1 MSDPVRLLDHSVADF
16 ARRLASGDPTPG
28 GGSASALSAALG
40 ASLVSMVANLTAG
53 RPAARGHE
61 ATLQEITQRAA
72 SASGERLELVELDA
86 AAYDAVVAA
95 RRVIRAGAANGDDD
109 RAHAPTA
116 HGATLHAA
124 IIEATRVPLRIAACA
139 ADVLRLAERLAAI
152 GNRHALSDVAVAGD
166 LAWAGLR
173 GGLAN
178 VRANLPSLGVADPI
192 HAEIAPQLAELDRL
206 ATRGLEPIRAALAE
220 REHA

>member
-16 ARRLASGDPTPG
+16 ARRLASGAPTPG

-40 ASLVSMVANLTAG
+40 ASLVSMVANLSTG
-53 RPAARGHE
+53 RPAAAGHE
-61 ATLQEITQRAA
+61 AALQEITKRAA
-72 SASGERLELVELDA
+72 SASRALLDLVELDA

-95 RRVIRAGAANGDDD
+95 RRVMRAGGANGDDD
-109 RAHAPTA
+109 RAQAAMMHA
-116 HGATLHAA
+116 ATLQAA

-139 ADVLRLAERLAAI
+139 ADVLRLAERLASI
-152 GNRHALSDVAVAGD
+152 GNRYALSDVAVAGD

-178 VRANLPSLGVADPI
+178 VRANLPALGVADPI

-206 ATRGLEPIRAALAE
+206 ATRGVEPVRAALAE
-220 REHA
+220 RERA